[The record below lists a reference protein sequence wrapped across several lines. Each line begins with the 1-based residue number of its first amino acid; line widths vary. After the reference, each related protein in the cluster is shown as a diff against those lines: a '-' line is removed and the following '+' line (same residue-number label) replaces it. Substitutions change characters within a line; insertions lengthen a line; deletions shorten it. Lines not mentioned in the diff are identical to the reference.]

1 MEKKTIYTWIAL
13 LVLTLIS
20 GVISTQ
26 TSNFIPFIIIL
37 LATFKFI
44 GVAFDFME
52 LRKANVF
59 WKVLVISF
67 LALFNA
73 TILIM
78 LV

>member
-20 GVISTQ
+20 GIISTQ
-26 TSNFIPFIIIL
+26 THQLIPIIIIL
-37 LATFKFI
+37 LASFKFI

-59 WKVLVISF
+59 WKVFVISF
-67 LALFNA
+67 LVIFN
-73 TILIM
+73 TTLLIM
-78 LV
+78 LF